1 MVFLHFQIDMAGVTK
16 EQRTKI
22 HDAVKKAF
30 GETIVGS
37 TVNIED
43 KKLMRFQ
50 KYRKGGTC
58 YNLSCNC
65 AQCVWM

>member
-1 MVFLHFQIDMAGVTK
+1 MEGVTK

-30 GETIVGS
+30 GDSIVGS
-37 TVNIED
+37 TVNIDD

-50 KYRKGGTC
+50 KFKKGGKVMM
-58 YNLSCNC
+58 L
-65 AQCVWM
+65 